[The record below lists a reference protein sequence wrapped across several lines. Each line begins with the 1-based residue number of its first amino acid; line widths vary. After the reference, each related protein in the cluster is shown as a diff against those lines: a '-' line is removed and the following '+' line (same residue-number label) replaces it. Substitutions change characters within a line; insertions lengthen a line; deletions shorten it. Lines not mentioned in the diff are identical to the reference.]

1 MKNYDIE
8 KLVSEINFNENFI
21 GYHRNDIILTNKE
34 IAILERCNIDYKNI
48 ASNTLLLNEID
59 ALLDEE
65 DDEELEEIAS
75 NIYERNYYLYM
86 RK

>member
-8 KLVSEINFNENFI
+8 KLISEINFNDNFI
-21 GYHRNDIILTNKE
+21 GYHRNDIVLTNKE
-34 IAILERCNIDYKNI
+34 IAVLERCNINYKSI

-59 ALLDEE
+59 SFLEEE
-65 DDEELEEIAS
+65 DDDELEEIAL
-75 NIYERNYYLYM
+75 NIYERNYYLNT

>member
-8 KLVSEINFNENFI
+8 KLISEINFNDNFI

-34 IAILERCNIDYKNI
+34 IAILERCHIDYQNI

-59 ALLDEE
+59 TLLDEE
-65 DDEELEEIAS
+65 DDEELEEIAL
-75 NIYERNYYLYM
+75 NISERNYYLNM